1 MDHARRPTFC
11 QPTRSGP
18 ARSGPGRSEPGR
30 LEVVLRHVVAV
41 GVVVL
46 LLVPEARGSDPVIG
60 WLPMWLFAM
69 PVCAWWMARRM
80 GRQEPEATVA
90 RRSRV
95 PMARRL
101 ASPAPRGKRGR
112 RAVVP
117 RAA

>member
-11 QPTRSGP
+11 QPTRSEP
-18 ARSGPGRSEPGR
+18 ARSEPAR

-46 LLVPEARGSDPVIG
+46 LLVPEARGSHAVIG

-69 PVCAWWMARRM
+69 PACAWWVARRM

-101 ASPAPRGKRGR
+101 VSPAPRGKRGR
-112 RAVVP
+112 RTVVP

>member
-1 MDHARRPTFC
+1 MDHAHPPTSC
-11 QPTRSGP
+11 QSI
-18 ARSGPGRSEPGR
+18 RSGPGLCEAGR

-46 LLVPEARGSDPVIG
+46 LLVPEARGSHAAIG

-69 PVCAWWMARRM
+69 PACAWWVARRM

-112 RAVVP
+112 RTVVP

>member
-11 QPTRSGP
+11 QPTRSEP
-18 ARSGPGRSEPGR
+18 ARSEPAR

-46 LLVPEARGSDPVIG
+46 LLVPEARGSHAVIG

-69 PVCAWWMARRM
+69 PACAWWVARRM

-95 PMARRL
+95 PMARRFV
-101 ASPAPRGKRGR
+101 SPAPRGKRGR
-112 RAVVP
+112 RTVVP